1 MPLLRGLATPPAT
14 RKGGYYLPSEYD
26 PLGVNNDILSSL
38 RYKYDTSKVKALTSQ
53 QCIQLPLDPDTAS
66 FARTPPLSPVNF
78 GVRNCLKKF
87 KLLSSYDADAVLG
100 SPKMWMLSTG
110 QWSAIL
116 RKADTGV
123 DSTDEKLG
131 RLLDIGGGQGFI
143 TACASPLFESVTAT
157 EVSWLL
163 TWRLAQHGFITKQT
177 DNATPET
184 VGARDF
190 DVISCLNVID
200 RCNDPGALLRGMA
213 ALLHP
218 ERGRI
223 VLSMPLPMEKVVKAN
238 ILRTMPCLGAE
249 CVDAQAR
256 LGRSLG
262 PTGTS
267 WEDAA
272 AGMVEVFQAHGF
284 EVQALSRAP
293 YVCQGD
299 NAAVM
304 YVLDAAVFVLKP
316 VNVAEPE
323 STKAKMDAK
332 AKPVAAGVA
341 GEDIPNGNDAGKRN
355 VRSATPTRQRG
366 DSID

>member
-1 MPLLRGLATPPAT
+1 MPLLRGLATPPVT

-200 RCNDPGALLRGMA
+200 RCKDPGALLRGMA

-218 ERGRI
+218 EHGRLVLSI
-223 VLSMPLPMEKVVKAN
+223 VLPLEKVVKAA
-238 ILRTMPCLGAE
+238 ILRTVPVPASDPTLKF
-249 CVDAQAR
+249 R
-256 LGRSLG
+256 LERSLG
-262 PTGTS
+262 QQTS

-293 YVCQGD
+293 YMCQGD

-341 GEDIPNGNDAGKRN
+341 GEDIPNGNDAGKRK